1 MPGRELLERFRPAS
15 APGAVGR
22 VGVPSDVHED
32 AEVLAVLGALGPTV
46 AQAQA
51 IREQAQQ
58 GARALLEEA
67 ARQVQAIQAR
77 ARLDAAEARA
87 AAAARARETG
97 RREGERLVAE
107 AEVQASSLLA
117 HGERDLPSVVDRVMS
132 GLRAQV
138 ASAGRS

>member
-67 ARQVQAIQAR
+67 ARQVQAIQ
-77 ARLDAAEARA
+77 
-87 AAAARARETG
+87 
-97 RREGERLVAE
+97 
-107 AEVQASSLLA
+107 
-117 HGERDLPSVVDRVMS
+117 
-132 GLRAQV
+132 
-138 ASAGRS
+138 